1 MLESIPSIE
10 ETLNGFLVENEDETS
25 VGADEL
31 EAQQSDF
38 ESKMNDVEE
47 ILQKGTKLLEEIRKD
62 SSEDLQD
69 VCLLDERLERL
80 QDSYSQ
86 AADQWKTK
94 NETRLMDESIASFKH
109 DAKLV
114 SNKVHADWTII
125 R

>member
-114 SNKVHADWTII
+114 SSKAHADH
-125 R
+125 